1 MTKTLSYLSSLYFL
15 LELPLVQKLSPKNL
29 VTRKARE
36 KMPNDVLLEQTHV
49 LDIDREGHIH
59 PHVDSVKFVGRGL
72 AGFGLIVPL
81 ET

>member
-1 MTKTLSYLSSLYFL
+1 
-15 LELPLVQKLSPKNL
+15 
-29 VTRKARE
+29 
-36 KMPNDVLLEQTHV
+36 MPNDVLLEQTHV